1 MEKKYVE
8 MTANASV
15 SPKILLNEL
24 LRQIAAANAVNR
36 TTSTTPAT
44 QINEKK
50 D

>member
-24 LRQIAAANAVNR
+24 LRQIAAANAANR
-36 TTSTTPAT
+36 VVAEKQP
-44 QINEKK
+44 NEKK

>member
-8 MTANASV
+8 MTANANV

-24 LRQIAAANAVNR
+24 LRQIAAANAANHVV
-36 TTSTTPAT
+36 AT
-44 QINEKK
+44 KQPNEKK